1 MIDRTPPL
9 PPRLPEH
16 DVSTRRTPRRTTG
29 RTLRTALAAFTLV
42 LCACSV
48 EAGSGAAPGEDAAA
62 FVGLE
67 RSAAP
72 KVLTAPLVQREMVRA
87 LSTTVN
93 AESEQEIQL
102 FPRISGVVTAV
113 AVEEGDSVAAG
124 GLLMELDARE
134 LEAALAESR
143 IALREAEDGKR
154 NLELSVDEAKA
165 RLESAQLRFDQ
176 SSRELERKEGAG
188 EGIISRNELDQL
200 RLTVAT
206 NRADRDA
213 AKIAESKA
221 EAALTS
227 QEITIE
233 RAALQVSKAEL
244 NRSFASVEAP
254 FEGVIAS
261 RTVRVGDLA
270 STASAAFTLTDPE
283 NVRAVVSRSQRELV
297 FFRRAEQR
305 ARRATSGGDEA
316 ALDIEIAPEAL
327 PGLTYTGQIQFVSPT
342 IDPASGQFRVTIGV
356 DQPEEGAERPPI
368 LPGML
373 LRIRIVTER
382 HPDALV
388 IPKRGLLR
396 EGDAHW
402 VFVVEGDTVRRVSV
416 TEGFSE
422 DDHVEVLPAEGESLS
437 AGDSIAVVGN
447 RDLEDGDAVDASLW
461 AGAGAGAENSG
472 ATGADAGGAD
482 AEGAD
487 EQADDA

>member
-1 MIDRTPPL
+1 MIDRSPPL
-9 PPRLPEH
+9 TPRFPGHRVSARRSTGSRLPLAI
-16 DVSTRRTPRRTTG
+16 V
-29 RTLRTALAAFTLV
+29 ALPLI

-48 EAGSGAAPGEDAAA
+48 EAGTGATNGENKAT
-62 FVGLE
+62 FEGLE

-72 KVLTAPLVQREMVRA
+72 KVLTAPLVQREVVRA

-124 GLLMELDARE
+124 APLMELDARE
-134 LEAALAESR
+134 LEAALAEAR

-165 RLESAQLRFDQ
+165 RLESAQLRFEQ
-176 SSRELERKEGAG
+176 STRELERKEGAG
-188 EGIISRNELDQL
+188 AGIISRNELDQL
-200 RLTVAT
+200 RLTAAT
-206 NRADRDA
+206 NGADRDA
-213 AKIAESKA
+213 ARITESKA

-233 RAALQVSKAEL
+233 RAALQVTKAEL

-254 FEGVIAS
+254 FEGVIAR

-270 STASAAFTLTDPE
+270 STASAAFTLTDPD

-305 ARRATSGGDEA
+305 AQRATGSGVEA

-327 PGLTYTGQIQFVSPT
+327 PGLTYTGRIQFVSPT

-356 DQPEEGAERPPI
+356 DQPEEGDERPPI

-382 HPDALV
+382 HPHALV

-402 VFVVEGDTVRRVSV
+402 VFVVDGDTVRPVAV

-422 DDHVEVLPAEGESLS
+422 DDHVEVIPATGESLS

-447 RDLEDGDAVDASLW
+447 RDLEDGDAVEPSPW
-461 AGAGAGAENSG
+461 AGAGG
-472 ATGADAGGAD
+472 ATGDEPEAAGK
-482 AEGAD
+482 
-487 EQADDA
+487 QADDA

>member
-48 EAGSGAAPGEDAAA
+48 EAGSGAAPGQDAAA

-356 DQPEEGAERPPI
+356 DQPEAGDERPPI

-461 AGAGAGAENSG
+461 AGAGAGAEDSG
-472 ATGADAGGAD
+472 ASGADAGGAD

>member
-1 MIDRTPPL
+1 MAPL
-9 PPRLPEH
+9 
-16 DVSTRRTPRRTTG
+16 
-29 RTLRTALAAFTLV
+29 AFLSL

-48 EAGSGAAPGEDAAA
+48 EAGAGATPGDAAGT
-62 FVGLE
+62 FEGLE
-67 RSAAP
+67 RATAP

-93 AESEQEIQL
+93 AESEQQIQV
-102 FPRISGVVTAV
+102 FPRISGVVTSV
-113 AVEEGDSVAAG
+113 GVEEGDAVSAG
-124 GLLMELDARE
+124 APLMELDPRE
-134 LEAALAESR
+134 LEAALSEAR

-176 SSRELERKEGAG
+176 STRELERKEGAG

-213 AKIAESKA
+213 AKIAEAKA

-227 QEITIE
+227 QAIAIE

-270 STASAAFTLTDPE
+270 STASAAFTLTDPV

-305 ARRATSGGDEA
+305 ARLANKTNEEP

-327 PGLTYTGQIQFVSPT
+327 PGQTYSGRIQFVSPT

-356 DQPEEGAERPPI
+356 DQPESGDDRPPV

-382 HPDALV
+382 HADALV

-396 EGDAHW
+396 EGDALW
-402 VFVVEGDTVRRVSV
+402 IFVVDGTTVRRVAVS
-416 TEGFSE
+416 EGFAE
-422 DDHVEVLPAEGESLS
+422 DDHVEVIPATGETLS
-437 AGDSIAVVGN
+437 AGDQIAVVGN
-447 RDLEDGDAVDASLW
+447 RDLEDGDTVDPFPW
-461 AGAGAGAENSG
+461 AGSG
-472 ATGADAGGAD
+472 GSTGAASAASDGG
-482 AEGAD
+482 EPS
-487 EQADDA
+487 DDA

>member
-1 MIDRTPPL
+1 MIDRSQPASPPPPEIGPAIWPASYRRAPGILALL
-9 PPRLPEH
+9 PL
-16 DVSTRRTPRRTTG
+16 
-29 RTLRTALAAFTLV
+29 L
-42 LCACSV
+42 LCACSIEV
-48 EAGSGAAPGEDAAA
+48 GQGGSSGEGDST
-62 FVGLE
+62 FEGLE
-67 RSAAP
+67 RSTAP
-72 KVLTAPLVQREMVRA
+72 RVLTAPLVQREMVRA

-93 AESEQEIQL
+93 AESEQEIQI

-113 AVEEGDSVAAG
+113 AVEEGDVVAAG
-124 GLLMELDARE
+124 APLMELDARE

-176 SSRELERKEGAG
+176 SSRELERKEDAG

-213 AKIAESKA
+213 AKITESKA

-254 FEGVIAS
+254 FAGVIAS

-270 STASAAFTLTDPE
+270 STASVAFTLTDPE

-297 FFRRAEQR
+297 FFRGAEQR
-305 ARRATSGGDEA
+305 AQRATNVGDEA

-327 PGLTYTGQIQFVSPT
+327 PGLTYTGRIQFVSPT

-356 DQPEEGAERPPI
+356 EQPEAGDERPPI

-396 EGDAHW
+396 EGDSHW
-402 VFVVEGDTVRRVSV
+402 VFVVEGDSARRVAV

-422 DDHVEVLPAEGESLS
+422 DDHVEVIPAKGESLA
-437 AGDSIAVVGN
+437 AGDLIVVVGN
-447 RDLEDGDAVDASLW
+447 RDLEDGDAVEAAPW
-461 AGAGAGAENSG
+461 AGAGGPAAQDPGAS
-472 ATGADAGGAD
+472 
-482 AEGAD
+482 D